1 MPRAELPRH
10 TAIVCKHRSQT
21 GVNQLGV
28 TTIPAREWDSCGL
41 CHHSSLA
48 QFLRFRRAIC
58 STDRTY
64 SCQAVT
70 CGQFSDI
77 DVCSNL
83 HWQNFCSKVSSW
95 VMAWFAY
102 LDSRGWRDSTIA
114 VCLGSSAL
122 GIISFV
128 AWNLSR
134 LINLP
139 LFLSCLVEMLGEK

>member
-1 MPRAELPRH
+1 MQIRANIDIRKLPTRDCLAAVGSICTTDS
-10 TAIVCKHRSQT
+10 TAEPEK
-21 GVNQLGV
+21 
-28 TTIPAREWDSCGL
+28 
-41 CHHSSLA
+41 
-48 QFLRFRRAIC
+48 LRQRAMMAKPTAIC

-122 GIISFV
+122 GISKFRCV
-128 AWNLSR
+128 KPVRA